1 MVRGPQGT
9 DGSTC
14 RRSGIPVRVKY
25 QPSKP
30 FGGTVGLHE
39 LGIVPGGGGVGA
51 HVGIGFGSGKNGGWA
66 PGAAGSRVLGPS
78 GKSGSC
84 FWVAPRKFSA
94 SAETRKT
101 PSRRI
106 AREAPR
112 YVKLPLAAPAPRCA
126 R

>member
-39 LGIVPGGGGVGA
+39 LGAVPGGGGVGA

-66 PGAAGSRVLGPS
+66 PGAAGSRLLGPS
-78 GKSGSC
+78 GSSGSC
-84 FWVAPRKFSA
+84 LSLEPRKCSA
-94 SAETRKT
+94 LRETSNT
-101 PSRRI
+101 LTRRI
-106 AREAPR
+106 APVVRC
-112 YVKLPLAAPAPRCA
+112 VKLPLAAPRKAA
-126 R
+126 